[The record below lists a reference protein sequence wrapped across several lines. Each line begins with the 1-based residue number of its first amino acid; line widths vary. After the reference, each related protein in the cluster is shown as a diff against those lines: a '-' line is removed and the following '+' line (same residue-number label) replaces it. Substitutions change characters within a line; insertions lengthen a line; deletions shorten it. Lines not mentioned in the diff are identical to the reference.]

1 VRTYIFSRGEVAGL
15 LSHDQSPSGRKDMI
29 LRCNFEELGALRN
42 GAHTLLG
49 ERSGERSPVAAP
61 PKGREEVEGLL
72 PRLTGDLTM
81 ETLADQRRVLKGV
94 MAIVAHL
101 KEEMDLSVLT
111 THPADESAVSSYFF
125 YAHALAVLQRVSD
138 LGQEME
144 ALIEVVTGAP
154 ATPEVAAT
162 FRFPS

>member
-1 VRTYIFSRGEVAGL
+1 
-15 LSHDQSPSGRKDMI
+15 MI

-72 PRLTGDLTM
+72 PRLTGAT
-81 ETLADQRRVLKGV
+81 
-94 MAIVAHL
+94 
-101 KEEMDLSVLT
+101 
-111 THPADESAVSSYFF
+111 
-125 YAHALAVLQRVSD
+125 
-138 LGQEME
+138 
-144 ALIEVVTGAP
+144 

>member
-1 VRTYIFSRGEVAGL
+1 
-15 LSHDQSPSGRKDMI
+15 MI
-29 LRCNFEELGALRN
+29 LRCNFEELGALRK
-42 GAHTLLG
+42 GSRLLLG
-49 ERSGERSPVAAP
+49 ESSVEHSPVVAP
-61 PKGREEVEGLL
+61 PHGWEAVGAIL

-94 MAIVAHL
+94 KAIVAHL
-101 KEEMDLSVLT
+101 KEEMDLSVLA
-111 THPADESAVSSYFF
+111 THPADESAVSAYFL
-125 YAHALAVLQRVSD
+125 YAHALAVLKRVSG

-154 ATPEVAAT
+154 ATPEVAAS